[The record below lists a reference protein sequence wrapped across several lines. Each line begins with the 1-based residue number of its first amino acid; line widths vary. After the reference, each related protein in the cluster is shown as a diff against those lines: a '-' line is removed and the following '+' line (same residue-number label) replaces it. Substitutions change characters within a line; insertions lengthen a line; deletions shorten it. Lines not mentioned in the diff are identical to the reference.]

1 MMTFTEGPIQ
11 VILTDD
17 HAVVRAGIRQFLESD
32 PRIRVIAEAANGID
46 LIDLLPNT
54 TCDVLVLDIQM
65 PEMNGLIATREIRKS
80 GNRVG
85 ILILTA
91 YDDPPYVQALIR
103 EGANGYVLK
112 TASPGEIIQAV
123 VDVYEGKS
131 VMDAQLHLAIEDIAF
146 CNPDPRSSLSER
158 EIQVLE
164 LVSLGL
170 TNKAAAAKL
179 GISIRTVQNHLAN
192 IFEKLQTESRTEAVI
207 RAIRLGLIT
216 MPSSSNQTLLS
227 EKRDE

>member
-1 MMTFTEGPIQ
+1 MMTYSEGPIQ

-32 PRIRVIAEAANGID
+32 PRIRVIAEASNGID

-80 GNRVG
+80 GNLVG

-91 YDDPPYVQALIR
+91 YDDPPFVQALIR

-123 VDVYEGKS
+123 VDVYEGKL
-131 VMDAQLHLAIEDIAF
+131 VMDAQLHLAIED
-146 CNPDPRSSLSER
+146 
-158 EIQVLE
+158 
-164 LVSLGL
+164 LVS
-170 TNKAAAAKL
+170 
-179 GISIRTVQNHLAN
+179 
-192 IFEKLQTESRTEAVI
+192 
-207 RAIRLGLIT
+207 
-216 MPSSSNQTLLS
+216 
-227 EKRDE
+227 

>member
-1 MMTFTEGPIQ
+1 MLNY
-11 VILTDD
+11 ILPLK
-17 HAVVRAGIRQFLESD
+17 ILFL
-32 PRIRVIAEAANGID
+32 
-46 LIDLLPNT
+46 
-54 TCDVLVLDIQM
+54 
-65 PEMNGLIATREIRKS
+65 
-80 GNRVG
+80 
-85 ILILTA
+85 
-91 YDDPPYVQALIR
+91 
-103 EGANGYVLK
+103 
-112 TASPGEIIQAV
+112 
-123 VDVYEGKS
+123 
-131 VMDAQLHLAIEDIAF
+131 
-146 CNPDPRSSLSER
+146 NPDPRPSLSER

>member
-17 HAVVRAGIRQFLESD
+17 HAVVRAGIRKFLESD
-32 PRIRVIAEAANGID
+32 PRIRVVAEASNGRE
-46 LIDLLPNT
+46 LISLLPET
-54 TCDVLVLDIQM
+54 ASDVLVLDIQM

-216 MPSSSNQTLLS
+216 MPSPSNQTLLS